1 MNNIYRLIIMLPI
14 VTLGCTTNVLEEN
27 KIVQQ
32 IDRLDMNIFSN
43 KGDKIYSVTSPNS
56 KYDKVKLQFNLERTT
71 INIFE
76 GEDIKYIITSNSSK
90 LINNNK
96 IVVLNGDVKLRR
108 LYLNNDYLYGDNL
121 EWIVNKSKFELLGN
135 VKFENKNLI
144 LYSSKAIMGKD
155 NIIEFFNPVKYVIKG
170 ENNENK
176 YETNSENALY
186 NINTESL
193 IFRSKNERVRSVI
206 YF

>member
-1 MNNIYRLIIMLPI
+1 MLPI

-90 LINNNK
+90 LINNNE

>member
-170 ENNENK
+170 ENNEDK

>member
-1 MNNIYRLIIMLPI
+1 MNNILKLIIFFPI
-14 VTLGCTTNVLEEN
+14 LIFGCTSNVIKES
-27 KIVQQ
+27 KIKQK
-32 IDRLDMNIFSN
+32 IDNLDMIIYSE
-43 KGDKIYSVTSPNS
+43 KGDKIYSIISPNS
-56 KYDKVKLQFNLERTT
+56 TYDKIQLNFDLKKTT

-96 IVVLNGDVKLRR
+96 IAVLNGDVKLRI

-155 NIIEFFNPVKYVIKG
+155 NIIEFFNPVKYIIKDD
-170 ENNENK
+170 NNEK
-176 YETNSENALY
+176 RYETNSENAYY
-186 NINTESL
+186 NINQESL
-193 IFRSKNERVRSVI
+193 SFKARDKRVSSMI

>member
-1 MNNIYRLIIMLPI
+1 MLPI

>member
-90 LINNNK
+90 LLNNNK